1 MDPVL
6 SEVNLKIQNAL
17 DHLKQE
23 LSSIRAGR
31 ANPSLIENV
40 PVKAYGE
47 NMKLM
52 EVGTIAAP
60 QPSLLTVSVWDASI
74 VQDVV
79 KSIQES
85 NIGLNPSYEGQTIRL
100 PIPPLTE
107 ERRQEFIK
115 MAHIK
120 LEAAKVNMRQIRQS
134 QREDWQ
140 TAQEAGDFGEDE
152 LDRRYKILQ
161 ETIDKSIDTI
171 DQMGKQKEE
180 ELTQI

>member
-6 SEVNLKIQNAL
+6 NEVNQKIQNAL
-17 DHLKQE
+17 EHLKHE
-23 LSSIRAGR
+23 LSTIRAGR
-31 ANPSLIENV
+31 ANPTLIENV

-47 NMKLM
+47 NLKLM

-60 QPSLLTVSVWDASI
+60 QPSLLTVTVWDAGI

-115 MAHIK
+115 MAHQK
-120 LEAAKVNMRQIRQS
+120 LEAARVEMRQIRQH

-140 TAQEAGDFGEDE
+140 RLQDEGEFGEDE

-161 ETIDKSIDTI
+161 ELIDKTMTVI